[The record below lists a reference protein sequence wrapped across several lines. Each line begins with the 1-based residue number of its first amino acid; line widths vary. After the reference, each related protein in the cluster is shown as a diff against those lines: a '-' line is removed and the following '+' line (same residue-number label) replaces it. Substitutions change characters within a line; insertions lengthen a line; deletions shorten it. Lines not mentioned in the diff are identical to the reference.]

1 MTDREFED
9 HIYDLKSRGSIMGLS
24 RIRALLKAL
33 GDPQDDMRVIH
44 IAGTNGK
51 GSVLAMCE
59 SILSKAGYKVGSF
72 SSPALL
78 NDKDSIRFCQKSI
91 PAKTYRE
98 YFEKI
103 DKLAE
108 AEECTF
114 FECLTAV
121 SFMYFKDKKA
131 DLVILECGMGG
142 RDDST
147 NVIKRP
153 VMSVITSISLDH
165 SDVLGKTLPE
175 IADVKCGIIKN
186 DSIVVSAPQVDEV
199 KEVIIGAAEEKGC
212 EIVFAKAAEKSK
224 GAKEVKPGGYLK
236 VSYTEDP
243 VKNKAKDTPKNTPKG
258 RRAYSLSLT
267 GDYQLINAGVV
278 FKVVEKLREA
288 GFTISEDAVDKGL
301 FETRWP
307 GRFECISKK
316 PLVYC
321 DGAHNVAGAKA
332 LRKTL
337 ERDLKGKR
345 LIFVMGV
352 FKDKDYEGIAAATC
366 DMAESVITIKA
377 PGPRGLDSYEL
388 AGTVLKY
395 NKNVTAAGS
404 VEEACEL
411 ALLLARSDGVIVA
424 FGSLSYLSLFTEC
437 MTKTGMTKN
446 KTINRK

>member
-153 VMSVITSISLDH
+153 VMSVITSISMDH

-186 DSIVVSAPQVDEV
+186 DSIVVSAPQVEEV
-199 KEVIIGAAEEKGC
+199 KEVIVRAAEEKDC
-212 EIVFAKAAEKSK
+212 ETVFAKAAEKSK
-224 GAKEVKPGGYLK
+224 GAKEVRSGGYLK
-236 VSYTEDP
+236 VSYSDDP
-243 VKNKAKDTPKNTPKG
+243 AKG
-258 RRAYSLSLT
+258 RYEHRLSLT

-301 FETRWP
+301 LETRWP

-388 AGTVLKY
+388 AGTVLKF

-411 ALLLARSDGVIVA
+411 ALLLARTDGVIVA

-437 MTKTGMTKN
+437 MTKSSMTKT
-446 KTINRK
+446 KSINRK

>member
-33 GDPQDDMRVIH
+33 GDPQDDIRVIH

-91 PAKTYRE
+91 PAKTYRG

-103 DKLAE
+103 DEIGE

-131 DLVILECGMGG
+131 DVVILECGMGG

-153 VMSVITSISLDH
+153 VMSVITSISMDH

-175 IADVKCGIIKN
+175 IADAKCGIIKN
-186 DSIVVSAPQVDEV
+186 DSVVVSAPQVEEV
-199 KEVIIGAAEEKGC
+199 KEVIVRAAEEKDC

-224 GAKEVKPGGYLK
+224 GTKEVRPGGYLK
-236 VSYTEDP
+236 VSYSDDP
-243 VKNKAKDTPKNTPKG
+243 AKG
-258 RRAYSLSLT
+258 RYEHRLSLT

-301 FETRWP
+301 LETRWP

-332 LRKTL
+332 LRKTI

-388 AGTVLKY
+388 AGTVLKF

-411 ALLLARSDGVIVA
+411 ALLLARTDGVIVA

-437 MTKTGMTKN
+437 MTKSSMTKT